1 MAVVNLGNDSL
12 LMGRRRRRSRRR
24 RGESDSAPASY
35 SETATAEAPAL
46 EVKPTSSNFF
56 ERLHIS
62 EETRKK
68 LGLAPVAR
76 SIPQEEPAPTRE
88 APSLP
93 APAPQEAP
101 ASEEAEGQEAPQTMG
116 RRYKRVSLR
125 SFIKSFRRMNKAQ
138 RRAAWR
144 AIPKAQKA
152 AWLFIA
158 GPILLPLIAAA
169 GVAVTSTAALNPVAA
184 AAMIARASRRKRR
197 GRTPHTLAA
206 FVRNFRRMSPAERR
220 AAWRA
225 IPRIRKAAWLM
236 LAGPLLL
243 PLLAAAGVVVTS
255 TAAAAPFALLAI
267 RARIKKRRA
276 RLAALRR
283 QQVEAHTRV
292 IMSIQNGDKTG
303 EAKAIVDETNAK
315 SEIATETNALKSDE
329 DQVSTV
335 HKDAGG
341 TGEEE
346 KTPEAS
352 PEAVAAAE
360 AGGVK
365 KKSNAA
371 ALVPLGALAAL
382 MFL

>member
-24 RGESDSAPASY
+24 AAYQEPEEAASSAIA
-35 SETATAEAPAL
+35 
-46 EVKPTSSNFF
+46 
-56 ERLHIS
+56 H
-62 EETRKK
+62 
-68 LGLAPVAR
+68 
-76 SIPQEEPAPTRE
+76 PTRE
-88 APSLP
+88 PE
-93 APAPQEAP
+93 PQAQPEP
-101 ASEEAEGQEAPQTMG
+101 EPEPQQEPDAPQTMG
-116 RRYKRVSLR
+116 RGYRRVSLR
-125 SFIKSFRRMNKAQ
+125 SFIKSFRKMNKAQ

-152 AWLFIA
+152 AWLFVA

-169 GVAVTSTAALNPVAA
+169 GVAVTSTAALMPVTTAA
-184 AAMIARASRRKRR
+184 LIARRRRKRGG
-197 GRTPHTLAA
+197 GRTPHTLTA
-206 FVRNFRRMSPAERR
+206 FIRNFRRMSPAERR

-225 IPRIRKAAWLM
+225 IPRYRKAAWLL
-236 LAGPLLL
+236 LAGPVIL
-243 PLLAAAGVVVTS
+243 PMLAAAGIVITS

-267 RARIKKRRA
+267 RSRIKKRRA

-283 QQVEAHTRV
+283 QQVQAHERV
-292 IMSIQNGDKTG
+292 LVTGDT
-303 EAKAIVDETNAK
+303 KAIVEDTNLK

-335 HKDAGG
+335 NKDAGG

-346 KTPEAS
+346 KTPEVS

-365 KKSNAA
+365 KKSNMAA
-371 ALVPLGALAAL
+371 ALPLAALAAL